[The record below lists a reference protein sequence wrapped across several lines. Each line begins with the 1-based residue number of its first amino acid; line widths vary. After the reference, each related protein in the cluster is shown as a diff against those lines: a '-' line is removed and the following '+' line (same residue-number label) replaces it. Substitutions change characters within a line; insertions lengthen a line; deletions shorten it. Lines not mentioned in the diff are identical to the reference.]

1 MSTPKITAK
10 LCLFAL
16 IGIIYFPIYLCAW
29 LLRIVARFLLSI
41 AYFGTLDGAMGKEV
55 FKSLFSIEY
64 ERTF

>member
-1 MSTPKITAK
+1 MRTTKITAK

-16 IGIIYFPIYLCAW
+16 LGLIYLPVYICAW

-41 AYFGTLDGAMGKEV
+41 AYFGTLDWAMGKEV